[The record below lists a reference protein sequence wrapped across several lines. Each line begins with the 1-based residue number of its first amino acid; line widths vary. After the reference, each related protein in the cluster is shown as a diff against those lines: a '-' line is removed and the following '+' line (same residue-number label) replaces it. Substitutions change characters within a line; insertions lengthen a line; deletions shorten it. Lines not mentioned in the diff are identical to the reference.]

1 MTEQEKYMKA
11 ALRLA
16 HKAAD
21 EGEVP
26 VGAVVVCEGKIVSRG
41 RNRRETKKDALHHA
55 EIEAISKACKK
66 LGGWRLH
73 KCDLYVTLEPCPM
86 CAGAII
92 NSRIKTVYYGAP
104 DPKAGS
110 CGTLV
115 NLFDLP
121 YNHKPAVVSGV
132 MEAECA
138 AVLRDFFRA
147 LRQRR
152 KEERK
157 QRAAQPADGQQS

>member
-1 MTEQEKYMKA
+1 MKA

-16 HKAAD
+16 QKAAD

-26 VGAVVVCEGKIVSRG
+26 VGAVVVCEGKIVGRG
-41 RNRRETKKDALHHA
+41 RNRRETRKNALHHA
-55 EIEAISKACKK
+55 EIEAIKKACKK

-92 NSRIKTVYYGAP
+92 NARIKTVFFGAP

-110 CGTLV
+110 CGTLT
-115 NLFDLP
+115 NLFTLP
-121 YNHKPAVVSGV
+121 YNHQPAVVAGV
-132 MEAECA
+132 LEDECA
-138 AVLRDFFRA
+138 KILKTFFQE
-147 LRQRR
+147 LRR
-152 KEERK
+152 KK
-157 QRAAQPADGQQS
+157 KKLDAGQSSEIRHQ